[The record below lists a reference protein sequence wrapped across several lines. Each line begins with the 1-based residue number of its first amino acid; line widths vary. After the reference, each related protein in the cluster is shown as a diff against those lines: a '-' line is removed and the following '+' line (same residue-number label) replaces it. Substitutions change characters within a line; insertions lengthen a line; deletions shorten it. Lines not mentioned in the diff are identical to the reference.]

1 MIIPDSEN
9 YSEALTRAIVEE
21 GIIIKLDYTHISC
34 LQEDKQNS
42 ARAFFLTTSTISKLY
57 NDGLITDI
65 ESRKEIANL
74 IDINPDK
81 PEGQYKSTTSKEE
94 EVIINE
100 E

>member
-1 MIIPDSEN
+1 M
-9 YSEALTRAIVEE
+9 TRAIVEE

-42 ARAFFLTTSTISKLY
+42 ARAFSLTTSAISKLY

-65 ESRKEIANL
+65 ETRKEIANL